1 METGL
6 VTLITPCF
14 TSPET
19 VGGLATSDP
28 LDPTVIAWYVMRAP
42 VGTPCTTEICVHIC
56 RWKAK
61 VAEIMQVR
69 ATICR

>member
-19 VGGLATSDP
+19 VGGLTTSDP
-28 LDPTVIAWYVMRAP
+28 LDPTVIAW
-42 VGTPCTTEICVHIC
+42 
-56 RWKAK
+56 
-61 VAEIMQVR
+61 
-69 ATICR
+69 